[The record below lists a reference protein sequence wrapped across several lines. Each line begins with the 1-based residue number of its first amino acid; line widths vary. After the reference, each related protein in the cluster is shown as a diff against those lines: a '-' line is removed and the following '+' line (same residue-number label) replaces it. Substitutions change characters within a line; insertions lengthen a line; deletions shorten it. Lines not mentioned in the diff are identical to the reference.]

1 MWNSVE
7 GKEEDEKLLPKGG
20 VLKGLMM
27 RTLRSHIM
35 DTRIPR
41 YI

>member
-1 MWNSVE
+1 VWNSVE

-20 VLKGLMM
+20 VLKGLM